1 MFFKYNVMRIIIL
14 ILLLPYC
21 QLINGQIDYNFVIG
35 GRIHTSLNDFVN
47 ADVGWWLLNSPV
59 IGLEIGNENSRLSLS
74 YQYDI
79 NFAATETFTFND
91 LKEEHNVNL
100 YYKIKVGSI
109 GLGHYWKKI
118 EDYGNYLFPGL
129 LVDKFNGV
137 QACYYIPVDKF
148 RFEYRFKVLYS
159 PDFALLGLERH
170 NVYILY
176 PIKDEAR
183 KGEEISKNDRL
194 NLRILAG
201 VRSSILPNINL
212 LPGENDA
219 RIGVFPTLGME
230 AYFTK
235 LRFSINYERD
245 WWVGLNFGSPV
256 RTVRGTIN
264 TTQLGGRYHF
274 KLPNEKF
281 LRTGVNFSFVSD
293 TYIRKNIDFNIDK
306 NKRFYHYQV
315 KGIGFTLSYE
325 FLNNLDLE
333 LRQILPLSRIAQ
345 PEDNRLFSIGLM
357 YRTL

>member
-1 MFFKYNVMRIIIL
+1 MKITIFALML
-14 ILLLPYC
+14 ICGQYLF
-21 QLINGQIDYNFVIG
+21 GQIDYSFVIG

-47 ADVGWWLLNSPV
+47 TDIGWKLLNSPV
-59 IGLEIGNENSRLSLS
+59 LGIEIGGRNSKFALS
-74 YQYDI
+74 YQYDV
-79 NFAATETFTFND
+79 NFDAEENFTLNN
-91 LKEEHNVNL
+91 LKEEHNINL
-100 YYKIKVGSI
+100 YYKIKTGSI
-109 GLGHYWKKI
+109 GFGHYWKRR
-118 EDYGNYLFPGL
+118 ENYASYL
-129 LVDKFNGV
+129 LSGFTVSKLKGI
-137 QACYYIPVDKF
+137 QASYFIPIDKF

-170 NVYILY
+170 NIYILY
-176 PIKDEAR
+176 LIKDEVR
-183 KGEEISKNDRL
+183 KGEEIKKNKKL

-201 VRSSILPNINL
+201 IRSSILPNSNL

-219 RIGVFPTLGME
+219 KIGVFPTLGME
-230 AYFTK
+230 AYFPK

-245 WWVGLNFGSPV
+245 WWAGLNFGSPV

-264 TTQLGGRYHF
+264 TTQFGGRYHF

-281 LRTGVNFSFVSD
+281 LRAGINCSLVSD
-293 TYIRKNIDFNIDK
+293 TYLRENIDFNIDK

-315 KGIGFTLSYE
+315 QGIGLTLSYE

-357 YRTL
+357 YRTP